1 VSPALTEVASRLRFS
16 DALVLEA
23 SPTAVWD
30 LLLDPDRFAACVPGI
45 ERVRRVDERTF
56 DGAILASVGPMSG
69 TFDFRATILD
79 TQPLDA
85 LAARVHGTDSVTH
98 SQVDADMQMRLSE
111 LTPESTELR
120 YETTVQVD
128 GRLALLGDMLLR
140 ATGTVMLREFGARLR
155 RQLVE
160 G

>member
-1 VSPALTEVASRLRFS
+1 VVSRLRFS
-16 DALVLEA
+16 DALVLDA
-23 SPTAVWD
+23 GPDQVWD
-30 LLLDPDRFAACVPGI
+30 LLLDVDRFAACVPG
-45 ERVRRVDERTF
+45 VQHVSRVDERTF

-69 TFDFRATILD
+69 TFSFRATIVD
-79 TQPLDA
+79 SQPLEA

-98 SQVDADMQMRLSE
+98 SAVEADMQMRLAP
-111 LTPESTELR
+111 LAAQQTQLR
-120 YETTVQVD
+120 YETTVEVN

-155 RQLVE
+155 RQLAD

>member
-1 VSPALTEVASRLRFS
+1 MVSRLRFS
-16 DALVLEA
+16 DALTLEA
-23 SPTAVWD
+23 SPRAVWD
-30 LLLDPDRFAACVPGI
+30 LLLDPDRFAACIPGVQH
-45 ERVRRVDERTF
+45 VRRVDERTF

-69 TFDFRATILD
+69 TFNFRATILD
-79 TQPLDA
+79 SQALEA

-98 SQVDADMQMRLSE
+98 STVEADMQMRLSARAAE
-111 LTPESTELR
+111 QTELR
-120 YETTVQVD
+120 YETTVAVG

-155 RQLVE
+155 RQLAD